1 MKAAP
6 CFALAA
12 ISLIAGIGPGNAWE
26 GPLDARDM
34 LELAVL
40 ALKGDEA
47 TALEM
52 FKRGHPAFKRGD
64 LYVYC
69 ADANGKIVAHGLPE
83 LIGRDLATLKD
94 KTGKEFGLQLLN
106 EARWERIKHTGYY
119 LAKPNGK
126 EEVYKEDYYTKVGK
140 LTCGAGSYSTKNER

>member
-1 MKAAP
+1 MKASAR
-6 CFALAA
+6 FALAA
-12 ISLIAGIGPGNAWE
+12 MSLIAGIGPGIAAE
-26 GPLDARDM
+26 GPLEARDM

-52 FKRGHPAFKRGD
+52 FKRGHPAFNRGD

-69 ADANGKIVAHGLPE
+69 ADANGKILTHGVTA

-94 KTGKEFGLQLLN
+94 ERTGKEFGLQLLN
-106 EARWERIKHTGYY
+106 EARPERINFTGYY
-119 LAKPNGK
+119 LPKPNGSK
-126 EEVYKEDYYTKVGK
+126 EVYKEDYFIKAGQ
-140 LTCGAGSYSTKNER
+140 LTCGVGVYSNKDE

>member
-1 MKAAP
+1 MKASP
-6 CFALAA
+6 RFALAA
-12 ISLIAGIGPGNAWE
+12 ISLIAGIGPGIAAE
-26 GPLDARDM
+26 GPLEAREM

-69 ADANGKIVAHGLPE
+69 ADANGKILAHGLPD
-83 LIGRDLATLKD
+83 LIGRDLAALKD

-106 EARWERIKHTGYY
+106 EARWERIDFTSYY
-119 LAKPNGK
+119 LPKPNGSN
-126 EEVYKEDYYTKVGK
+126 EVYKEDYFTKVGK
-140 LTCGAGSYSTKNER
+140 LTCGVGVYSTKNE